1 MNDQSDKIELAY
13 LRNVSEIQDKYI
25 KEHISKK
32 ECEELLVIERFKYM
46 IQLKR
51 LNDQLNDDIRN
62 AKMFDDTMAS
72 LKKEN
77 TYETR

>member
-1 MNDQSDKIELAY
+1 MKCKSDSIELAY
-13 LRNVSEIQDKYI
+13 LRNVYEIQDKYI

-51 LNDQLNDDIRN
+51 LNDQLNDDIRRT
-62 AKMFDDTMAS
+62 KMFDDTMAS